1 MGLKFTIQCQVTVSN
16 LCCISSRNLSRLIDS
31 ESRGINVMFPSSLT
45 GLVFP
50 SRCKQLVCME
60 VWSRQWLHFSSAT
73 APQHQPQSTSLP
85 WIQQSSKSRWAM
97 LPGSLF
103 QFYSGRKV
111 LILKIFAFK
120 HSFLQLTKAIQ
131 IWVKSLQPE
140 VLSQARV
147 KYLVLSLFFCC
158 VSLRIY
164 SKYWVGLP
172 QDRSYSMGELQPSV
186 HLLLPLHLCRP
197 HCAFD

>member
-1 MGLKFTIQCQVTVSN
+1 MGT
-16 LCCISSRNLSRLIDS
+16 
-31 ESRGINVMFPSSLT
+31 
-45 GLVFP
+45 
-50 SRCKQLVCME
+50 QLVCME

-97 LPGSLF
+97 VPGSLF

-147 KYLVLSLFFCC
+147 KYLVLSFSA
-158 VSLRIY
+158 VSLWEYTANIESDYHKTGVTAWGSYNPVFTPSCLSTCADPTVLLTKNICPRFN
-164 SKYWVGLP
+164 GLWLK
-172 QDRSYSMGELQPSV
+172 SLQYK
-186 HLLLPLHLCRP
+186 PLC
-197 HCAFD
+197 